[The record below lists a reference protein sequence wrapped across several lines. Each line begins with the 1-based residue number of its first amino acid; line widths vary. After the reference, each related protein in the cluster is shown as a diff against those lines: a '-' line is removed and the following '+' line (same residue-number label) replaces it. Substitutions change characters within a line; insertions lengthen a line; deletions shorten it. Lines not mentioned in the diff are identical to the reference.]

1 MPIHV
6 VNRDRSPTSLFG
18 DSKDNWSL
26 GERYR
31 TDGAFYIILELAEF
45 CHCRPQD
52 DKTCVVRC

>member
-6 VNRDRSPTSLFG
+6 VNRDLSPTSLFG
-18 DSKDNWSL
+18 DSKDNWAL

-45 CHCRPQD
+45 CHCRQQD
-52 DKTCVVRC
+52 DKT